1 MAGLDPDDPAY
12 FVKKAFRAIE
22 ENRQRLAAE
31 QAAALLRA
39 EESAIAASA
48 GYARW
53 SSRRRTAR
61 PVWQPAPTGGDQ
73 ADRHELR
80 ERGIKF
86 SNRTLNSAIKL
97 AWS

>member
-39 EESAIAASA
+39 ENPPLPPLPDTLA
-48 GYARW
+48 GRLGAELRVQYG
-53 SSRRRTAR
+53 SRR
-61 PVWQPAPTGGDQ
+61 PPAAIKQ
-73 ADRHELR
+73 IAHELR